1 MKKKKRTAGLVLVLV
16 CASSGIVAAAQ
27 DDQLDEYTL
36 DAMVVEADRVKNKFG
51 DIVTEQSY
59 YRTGGDVDVI
69 TSEDI
74 AQRHYADMT
83 SAIKT
88 LPGVQ
93 VNSIGYHGGE
103 YGAGTQYNTT
113 VTINGDD
120 RVVICLDGRRVDNAV
135 SGLMSSQSA
144 NWTKAL
150 ANLDQVTSIDNV
162 EAIEIIKGPGASK
175 YGADATG
182 GVINIITKKGALE
195 PHGKIDLATG
205 AYSHHIYRFNYSG
218 STKDG
223 SFRYFVSGMR
233 DQGGSGKYYDQMTG
247 REYNYHGTDFKDSS
261 FNLRLDKYFGKDKQL
276 TFSYNHTDAYD
287 GYPITVPDYRY
298 MTKAEYLAMMHRYK
312 VLKLYG
318 AIKNQGYRNNW
329 YGTGFRGT
337 ATGHNNFDYDLTYS
351 FGKDHD
357 MESYVRAYYQVH
369 KYWLVWGP
377 RDADVWDPRPVPT
390 PWDPEWE
397 EYVNARTVTKRD
409 KRNKD
414 NDYNHGIEG

>member
-16 CASSGIVAAAQ
+16 CASSGIVAAAS
-27 DDQLDEYTL
+27 DEQLDEYTL
-36 DAMVVEADRVKNKFG
+36 DTVVVEANRTKNKFG

-162 EAIEIIKGPGASK
+162 EAIEDHQRA
-175 YGADATG
+175 G
-182 GVINIITKKGALE
+182 GVEIRRGRDGRRHQHYHEKG
-195 PHGKIDLATG
+195 GTG
-205 AYSHHIYRFNYSG
+205 A
-218 STKDG
+218 
-223 SFRYFVSGMR
+223 
-233 DQGGSGKYYDQMTG
+233 
-247 REYNYHGTDFKDSS
+247 
-261 FNLRLDKYFGKDKQL
+261 
-276 TFSYNHTDAYD
+276 
-287 GYPITVPDYRY
+287 
-298 MTKAEYLAMMHRYK
+298 
-312 VLKLYG
+312 
-318 AIKNQGYRNNW
+318 
-329 YGTGFRGT
+329 
-337 ATGHNNFDYDLTYS
+337 
-351 FGKDHD
+351 
-357 MESYVRAYYQVH
+357 
-369 KYWLVWGP
+369 P
-377 RDADVWDPRPVPT
+377 RQD
-390 PWDPEWE
+390 
-397 EYVNARTVTKRD
+397 
-409 KRNKD
+409 
-414 NDYNHGIEG
+414 

>member
-1 MKKKKRTAGLVLVLV
+1 MKKKKRTAGLALVLV
-16 CASSGIVAAAQ
+16 CASSGIVAAAP
-27 DDQLDEYTL
+27 DEQLDEYTL
-36 DAMVVEADRVKNKFG
+36 DTVVVEANRTKNKFG

-182 GVINIITKKGALE
+182 GVINIITKRGHWSPTARSISRRGRIPTIFTALII
-195 PHGKIDLATG
+195 PARRRTALSGTSFPACATRAAAG
-205 AYSHHIYRFNYSG
+205 N
-218 STKDG
+218 T
-223 SFRYFVSGMR
+223 
-233 DQGGSGKYYDQMTG
+233 
-247 REYNYHGTDFKDSS
+247 
-261 FNLRLDKYFGKDKQL
+261 
-276 TFSYNHTDAYD
+276 
-287 GYPITVPDYRY
+287 
-298 MTKAEYLAMMHRYK
+298 MTK
-312 VLKLYG
+312 
-318 AIKNQGYRNNW
+318 
-329 YGTGFRGT
+329 
-337 ATGHNNFDYDLTYS
+337 
-351 FGKDHD
+351 
-357 MESYVRAYYQVH
+357 
-369 KYWLVWGP
+369 
-377 RDADVWDPRPVPT
+377 
-390 PWDPEWE
+390 
-397 EYVNARTVTKRD
+397 
-409 KRNKD
+409 
-414 NDYNHGIEG
+414 